1 VIKPQLNQ
9 QNQRGDT
16 LVEVTIALAILVMV
30 LLSSFN
36 LASYAFRLGE
46 QAKERTQASQ
56 LAQEQAEAL
65 RNYRDN
71 HPWLNNGVPTTCD
84 DLKMGFYSNVQSA
97 GCQTNHE
104 FHFELIGGA
113 WSWVAGRYNAPSLN
127 SQASLFRTYITV
139 EQLAALPNTMTSFRV
154 TTKWPPIG
162 GLVCPSD
169 PDYGGAQTCV
179 TSFVTR
185 LTRTDNFR
193 ASISYAGDSS
203 GGLVAAYPA
212 EWSVTRRRKQVLA

>member
-1 VIKPQLNQ
+1 MNPQS
-9 QNQRGDT
+9 NQRGDT

-104 FHFELIGGA
+104 FHFFIKPVIHQQTSCRILGRLLRIDNKV
-113 WSWVAGRYNAPSLN
+113 WSKINFVFTQDFYSSL
-127 SQASLFRTYITV
+127 
-139 EQLAALPNTMTSFRV
+139 
-154 TTKWPPIG
+154 K
-162 GLVCPSD
+162 
-169 PDYGGAQTCV
+169 
-179 TSFVTR
+179 
-185 LTRTDNFR
+185 
-193 ASISYAGDSS
+193 
-203 GGLVAAYPA
+203 
-212 EWSVTRRRKQVLA
+212 